1 MTTQVILNKFDG
13 GHAEDLRTTNTD
25 ECEKSLNFDLFTNP
39 HKLIPYGDSIA
50 ETITGAT
57 MDDIEIDS
65 VDIEL
70 LGSNYNFVGTGYESG
85 ASNKL
90 NFLTK
95 SSLVDV
101 SGATPWVSDA
111 ISGGASYV
119 KGSLVVYKE
128 ASYALIYNGSGTYT
142 LYKHASSGT
151 ASSIGNISTSSGF
164 YSRPFVHPED
174 NILYIVIGNTI
185 AKYDGT
191 TFSTH
196 TTILPSGFDTVSVTD
211 YGSYLAIFMRPT
223 RGTGNSVV
231 YLCGRDT
238 TLNTL

>member
-1 MTTQVILNKFDG
+1 MK
-13 GHAEDLRTTNTD
+13 
-25 ECEKSLNFDLFTNP
+25 P
-39 HKLIPYGDSIA
+39 
-50 ETITGAT
+50 
-57 MDDIEIDS
+57 IEIEYMGQYLKI
-65 VDIEL
+65 DITE
-70 LGSNYNFVGTGYESG
+70 NTTAEEVVKIINHEWPGTARIGESII
-85 ASNKL
+85 KL
-90 NFLTK
+90 
-95 SSLVDV
+95 
-101 SGATPWVSDA
+101 
-111 ISGGASYV
+111 
-119 KGSLVVYKE
+119 VYKE

-211 YGSYLAIFMRPT
+211 YGSYLAIFMHPL
-223 RGTGNSVV
+223 S
-231 YLCGRDT
+231 
-238 TLNTL
+238 